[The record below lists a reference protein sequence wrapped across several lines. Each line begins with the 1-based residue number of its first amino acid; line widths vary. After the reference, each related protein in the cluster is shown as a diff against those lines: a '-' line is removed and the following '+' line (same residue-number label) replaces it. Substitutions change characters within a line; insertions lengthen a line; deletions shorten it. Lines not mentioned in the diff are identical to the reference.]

1 MSDSILVIGS
11 GPGLQRIAHADHF
24 GAFAPS
30 PTMGCLALA
39 RYWAIWLETAM
50 K

>member
-1 MSDSILVIGS
+1 MSDSILVIG
-11 GPGLQRIAHADHF
+11 GGLESQRIAHADHF

-30 PTMGCLALA
+30 PTMGYLRLA
-39 RYWAIWLETAM
+39 RYWAICLETAM